1 MADQLAETLTRL
13 YTEGDLEGARA
24 RLLHSTEWT
33 QHQFT
38 AYGDE
43 LISRCW
49 MSLLALCGLSRL
61 EDRTSVR
68 APGESLHLLT
78 LTPRHGRDPVRIALW
93 TWHNDEH
100 LKRVFCHVD
109 TAQLCRSLG
118 MDAALLAERLSAPD
132 PIVIVD
138 YDQQA
143 YAGSIDATPGDLL
156 EARADVQ
163 EPLNG
168 WWTLWQR
175 MQLANVARCYAA
187 DAAIRIPG
195 TDEQASLEQLADYCA
210 VWFVR
215 MRRRNCQLESV
226 IADRS
231 EPGSIAVLWRMEGD
245 MECRTGVRRVRV
257 PVVSLLRVAA
267 GAIRA
272 ETMVIDEVTLD
283 RQLAA

>member
-1 MADQLAETLTRL
+1 MSDSLAEALTRL

-24 RLLHSTEWT
+24 RLLHSTAWT

-38 AYGDE
+38 AYGEE

-49 MSLLALCGLSRL
+49 MSLLAPAGLSRL
-61 EDRTSVR
+61 EGRASVR
-68 APGESLHLLT
+68 AHGQSLHLLT
-78 LTPRHGRDPVRIALW
+78 LTPRRGRNPVRVALW
-93 TWHNDEH
+93 TWHNEEH

-109 TAQLCRSLG
+109 TAQLCRSLET
-118 MDAALLAERLSAPD
+118 DAAMLAEHLPAPD

-143 YAGSIDATPGDLL
+143 YAGSIDAAPGDLL
-156 EARADVQ
+156 EAGANVQ
-163 EPLNG
+163 EPLHG

-175 MQLANVARCYAA
+175 MQLANIARCYAA
-187 DAAIRIPG
+187 DAAICVPG
-195 TDEQASLEQLADYCA
+195 TNGQVSLEQLADYCA
-210 VWFVR
+210 AWFVR
-215 MRRRNCQLESV
+215 MRRRHCQLESV

-231 EPGSIAVLWRMEGD
+231 EPGLIAVLWRMEGD

-272 ETMVIDEVTLD
+272 ETILIDEVTLG